1 MYQVLRSKLQT
12 ARNLIAYHRAQLSQ
26 LSQVVTAS
34 SIMEDRLLS
43 WGVPREK
50 TVRIPIGVDT
60 RLFLPPSADQRD
72 AAKKRLGI
80 ALVTNPDGEVLNGAA
95 IYMASVSGFEQGLV
109 ATAIDGTSTASV
121 PYSSLS
127 KPVRHF
133 MHREN
138 FLIYIG
144 AHDDRYQSGLS
155 GPRRY
160 LAKLYRFIFE
170 PQQYFGYTHFTSFY
184 WLRGLSLFLGLIFG
198 LAALAIYLT
207 RLAHAGRRART
218 T

>member
-1 MYQVLRSKLQT
+1 M
-12 ARNLIAYHRAQLSQ
+12 
-26 LSQVVTAS
+26 TAS

-43 WGVPREK
+43 WGVQREK
-50 TVRIPIGVDT
+50 TVRIPICVDT
-60 RLFLPPSADQRD
+60 RLFLPASADQRE

-80 ALVTNPDGEVLNGAA
+80 ALVTNGDGEVLNGAA

-144 AHDDRYQSGLS
+144 AHDGRYQLGLT
-155 GPRRY
+155 GPRRD

-184 WLRGLSLFLGLIFG
+184 WLRGLSLFSGLIFG
-198 LAALAIYLT
+198 FGALAIYLT
-207 RLAHAGRRART
+207 RLAHAGRRVRT